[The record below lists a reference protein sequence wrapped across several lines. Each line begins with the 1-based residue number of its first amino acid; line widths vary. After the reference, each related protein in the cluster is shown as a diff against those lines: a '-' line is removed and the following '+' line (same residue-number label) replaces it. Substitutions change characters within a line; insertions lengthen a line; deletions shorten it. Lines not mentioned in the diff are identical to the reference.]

1 MALAVAMNSRR
12 RVSIEEKEASRPRWR
27 VAGMVVVSVERVE
40 KKKWLLCAME
50 AWLKRE
56 AIDGWRAYLM
66 RRFFV
71 ELE

>member
-1 MALAVAMNSRR
+1 
-12 RVSIEEKEASRPRWR
+12 
-27 VAGMVVVSVERVE
+27 MVVVSVERVE

-50 AWLKRE
+50 AWLKRD